1 MVYSVSNVGINSGK
15 LFTANWEYNFI
26 ILLPLINVIATVL
39 TPYFTGAINPGIV
52 RTFIIGAFSLY
63 FLFYRFVW
71 QNQTVKWSI
80 FFLLYLGVVGL
91 FSSSYSTTYNVYFKI
106 YISTFLF
113 LVGYYYSHLPGTF
126 QRWNKMIL
134 LSMIVFLLDFIVANL
149 FGLGETGY
157 KGSSEDTFFG
167 GGGVNLAKN
176 ISVVLLMSPIIYQE
190 LKADKYSNPRWLWL
204 FYLALFFGIIFLGLA
219 LKRGAILGF
228 ALGGLTFLILAPNR
242 IRNLK
247 NILLVGFVLMALSPF
262 YLDRV
267 LENLEIRSDSI
278 HLESEENLEKQ
289 GRYLEYQFVIDQWEK
304 ADLSQQFFGANL
316 FNERE
321 HYNINRMF
329 HTDYMSLLSG
339 AGVLGLLIFVLTYF
353 VILRELIF
361 KSLASK
367 DIVHKRNLAIG
378 AAIIVAVVVNG
389 FSGTITSIEPRGMV
403 MLYLGSLVGYGA
415 VKDKK

>member
-1 MVYSVSNVGINSGK
+1 MSSLSGAK
-15 LFTANWEYNFI
+15 MKDLFTSNTEYNFI
-26 ILLPLINVIATVL
+26 ILLPLLNVIATVL
-39 TPYFTGAINPGIV
+39 TPYFSGAINPGIL
-52 RTFIIGAFSLY
+52 RTLVIGGFSIY
-63 FLFYRFVW
+63 FFFKRFVW
-71 QNQTVKWSI
+71 QNFALKWAMY
-80 FFLLYLGVVGL
+80 FLLYLGIMGL

-113 LVGYYYSHLPGTF
+113 VIGYYYSHVPGTF

-134 LSMIVFLLDFIVANL
+134 ISMIVFLIDFMVANA

-176 ISVVLLMSPIIYQE
+176 ISVILLMSPIIYQE
-190 LKADKYSNPRWLWL
+190 LIADKSVNRRWLWI
-204 FYLALFFGIIFLGLA
+204 FYVALFFGIIFLGLA

-242 IRNLK
+242 IRNFK
-247 NILLVGFVLMALSPF
+247 NVLVVFFVMLALSPF
-262 YLDRV
+262 YWNRV
-267 LENLEIRSDSI
+267 MENLEIRSESI

-289 GRYLEYQFVIDQWEK
+289 GRYLEYQFVMDQWEN
-304 ADLSQQFFGANL
+304 ADLSQQIFGANL

-321 HYNINRMF
+321 HYSINRMF

-339 AGVLGLLIFVLTYF
+339 AGLLGLLIFVFTYF
-353 VILRELIF
+353 SILKELYG
-361 KSLASK
+361 KVLNHPSVLN
-367 DIVHKRNLAIG
+367 KRNWAIG
-378 AAIIVAVVVNG
+378 AAIVVAVVVNG

-403 MLYLGSLVGYGA
+403 MLYLGSLIGYA
-415 VKDKK
+415 SPKQKQ